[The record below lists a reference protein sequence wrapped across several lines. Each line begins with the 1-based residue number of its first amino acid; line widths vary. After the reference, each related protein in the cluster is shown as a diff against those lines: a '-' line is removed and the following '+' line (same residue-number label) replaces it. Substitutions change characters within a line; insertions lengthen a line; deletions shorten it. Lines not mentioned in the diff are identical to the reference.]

1 MRLLSISITNVR
13 FNSVF
18 PKDDLPRIKDGE
30 YVKNLADKQKEL
42 IGFHYL
48 LTEIQLFL
56 LNFFFFCIKYVCQE
70 VLKKSKIIITHN
82 VFSIQCDDS
91 IICGF
96 Y

>member
-48 LTEIQLFL
+48 LTEIQ
-56 LNFFFFCIKYVCQE
+56 
-70 VLKKSKIIITHN
+70 
-82 VFSIQCDDS
+82 
-91 IICGF
+91 
-96 Y
+96 